1 MNLYEACL
9 EKFGVIT
16 AVMILADF
24 SGFMADFN
32 RANEEE
38 LKELIAPLNKDKDT
52 DQIKSFVLEETGVE
66 TFGISTIGQ
75 AMLTAYAA
83 YANSYVAFKHSFNM
97 LVSGEEYEENQ
108 VMAFWG
114 LYADNTDF
122 QHIDFHIMFYDN
134 AFHSIYTIKS
144 SMSLIL
150 FEAAHDYPVLE
161 YDTASKAVFQPG
173 NGKKCFPAKAV
184 FAFLG
189 DEVENYA
196 HTHDGIQIDEFESA
210 TRRYPIYECLY
221 NQEKICLCPAPVGS
235 AAAVQVLEY
244 LIAGGVTKIIS
255 VGSCG
260 VLEDIPENRFL
271 IPVSALRDE
280 GTSYHYLPPSREVE
294 ISKAGI
300 NAIESALSQKNIP
313 YWEVKTWTTDGFYRE
328 TVEMVQYRKEEGCQ
342 VVEMECSALAACAK
356 FRKVTWAMLL
366 FSADTLADPH
376 KYQERE
382 WGKTSISIALEL
394 ALDAVLSV
402 VEE

>member
-1 MNLYEACL
+1 MDIGLNVDFDGKKNIVMEGDIIKEYPIGGMACEYARLRPTEIKPLILENPYFHDSALKENGGHALMNLYEACL

-150 FEAAHDYPVLE
+150 FEAAHAMDAKTKFVKCKNCGQYFVPVGRSDSLYCGYPSPQ
-161 YDTASKAVFQPG
+161 DSSKACRDVGANAARARKMKYDVLTQ
-173 NGKKCFPAKAV
+173 
-184 FAFLG
+184 
-189 DEVENYA
+189 EY
-196 HTHDGIQIDEFESA
+196 
-210 TRRYPIYECLY
+210 RRLY
-221 NQEKICLCPAPVGS
+221 MRFKMAI
-235 AAAVQVLEY
+235 
-244 LIAGGVTKIIS
+244 KRH
-255 VGSCG
+255 
-260 VLEDIPENRFL
+260 PERTDL
-271 IPVSALRDE
+271 QAQLSELTEGMKLR
-280 GTSYHYLPPSREVE
+280 R
-294 ISKAGI
+294 K
-300 NAIESALSQKNIP
+300 Q
-313 YWEVKTWTTDGFYRE
+313 
-328 TVEMVQYRKEEGCQ
+328 KEEGT
-342 VVEMECSALAACAK
+342 L
-356 FRKVTWAMLL
+356 
-366 FSADTLADPH
+366 SADEIL
-376 KYQERE
+376 E
-382 WGKTSISIALEL
+382 WIASI
-394 ALDAVLSV
+394 DKLS
-402 VEE
+402 E

>member
-134 AFHSIYTIKS
+134 AFHEGDHETLLGKK
-144 SMSLIL
+144 IL
-150 FEAAHDYPVLE
+150 TSPYMPEIAAGAKVIMFGDLSFYWIGDRQGITFKRLNERYADMGQVGFL
-161 YDTASKAVFQPG
+161 ASKRVD
-173 NGKKCFPAKAV
+173 GKLVLPEAIKVLQMK
-184 FAFLG
+184 G
-189 DEVENYA
+189 
-196 HTHDGIQIDEFESA
+196 
-210 TRRYPIYECLY
+210 
-221 NQEKICLCPAPVGS
+221 
-235 AAAVQVLEY
+235 AAGA
-244 LIAGGVTKIIS
+244 
-255 VGSCG
+255 
-260 VLEDIPENRFL
+260 
-271 IPVSALRDE
+271 
-280 GTSYHYLPPSREVE
+280 
-294 ISKAGI
+294 
-300 NAIESALSQKNIP
+300 
-313 YWEVKTWTTDGFYRE
+313 
-328 TVEMVQYRKEEGCQ
+328 
-342 VVEMECSALAACAK
+342 
-356 FRKVTWAMLL
+356 
-366 FSADTLADPH
+366 
-376 KYQERE
+376 
-382 WGKTSISIALEL
+382 
-394 ALDAVLSV
+394 
-402 VEE
+402 

>member
-1 MNLYEACL
+1 MDIGLNVDFDGKKNIVMEGDIIKEYPIGGMACEYARLRPTEIKPLILENPYFQDSALKENGGHALMNLYEACL

-150 FEAAHDYPVLE
+150 FEAAHAMDAKTKFVKCKNCGQYFVPVGRSDSLYCGYPSPQ
-161 YDTASKAVFQPG
+161 DSSKACRDVGANAARARKMKYDVLTQ
-173 NGKKCFPAKAV
+173 
-184 FAFLG
+184 
-189 DEVENYA
+189 EY
-196 HTHDGIQIDEFESA
+196 
-210 TRRYPIYECLY
+210 RRLY
-221 NQEKICLCPAPVGS
+221 MRFKMAI
-235 AAAVQVLEY
+235 
-244 LIAGGVTKIIS
+244 KRH
-255 VGSCG
+255 
-260 VLEDIPENRFL
+260 PERTDL
-271 IPVSALRDE
+271 QAQLSELTEGMKLR
-280 GTSYHYLPPSREVE
+280 R
-294 ISKAGI
+294 K
-300 NAIESALSQKNIP
+300 Q
-313 YWEVKTWTTDGFYRE
+313 
-328 TVEMVQYRKEEGCQ
+328 KEEGT
-342 VVEMECSALAACAK
+342 L
-356 FRKVTWAMLL
+356 
-366 FSADTLADPH
+366 SADEIL
-376 KYQERE
+376 E
-382 WGKTSISIALEL
+382 WIASI
-394 ALDAVLSV
+394 DKLS
-402 VEE
+402 E

>member
-1 MNLYEACL
+1 M
-9 EKFGVIT
+9 
-16 AVMILADF
+16 
-24 SGFMADFN
+24 
-32 RANEEE
+32 
-38 LKELIAPLNKDKDT
+38 PLVK
-52 DQIKSFVLEETGVE
+52 
-66 TFGISTIGQ
+66 
-75 AMLTAYAA
+75 
-83 YANSYVAFKHSFNM
+83 
-97 LVSGEEYEENQ
+97 
-108 VMAFWG
+108 
-114 LYADNTDF
+114 
-122 QHIDFHIMFYDN
+122 
-134 AFHSIYTIKS
+134 
-144 SMSLIL
+144 
-150 FEAAHDYPVLE
+150 HDYPVLE

-300 NAIESALSQKNIP
+300 NAIESVLSQKNIP

-382 WGKTSISIALEL
+382 WGKTSISTALEL

>member
-1 MNLYEACL
+1 MDIGLNVDFDGKKNIVMEGDIIKEYPIGGMACEYARLRPTEIKPLILENPYFHDSALKENGGHALMNLYEACL

-150 FEAAHDYPVLE
+150 FEAAHAMDAKTKFVKCKNCGQYFVPVGRSDSLYCGYPSPQ
-161 YDTASKAVFQPG
+161 DSSKACRDVGANAARARKMKYDVLTQ
-173 NGKKCFPAKAV
+173 
-184 FAFLG
+184 
-189 DEVENYA
+189 EY
-196 HTHDGIQIDEFESA
+196 
-210 TRRYPIYECLY
+210 RRLY
-221 NQEKICLCPAPVGS
+221 MRFKMAI
-235 AAAVQVLEY
+235 
-244 LIAGGVTKIIS
+244 KRH
-255 VGSCG
+255 
-260 VLEDIPENRFL
+260 PERTDL
-271 IPVSALRDE
+271 QAQLSELTEGMKLR
-280 GTSYHYLPPSREVE
+280 R
-294 ISKAGI
+294 K
-300 NAIESALSQKNIP
+300 Q
-313 YWEVKTWTTDGFYRE
+313 
-328 TVEMVQYRKEEGCQ
+328 KEEGT
-342 VVEMECSALAACAK
+342 L
-356 FRKVTWAMLL
+356 
-366 FSADTLADPH
+366 SADEIL
-376 KYQERE
+376 E
-382 WGKTSISIALEL
+382 WIAS
-394 ALDAVLSV
+394 LDKLS
-402 VEE
+402 E

>member
-1 MNLYEACL
+1 MDIGLNVDFDGKKNIVMEGDIIKEYPIGGMACEYARLRPTEIKPLILENPYFQDADFQENGGHALMNLYEACL

-150 FEAAHDYPVLE
+150 FEAAHAMDAKTKFVKCKNCGQYFVPVGRSDSLYCGYPSPQ
-161 YDTASKAVFQPG
+161 DSSKACRDVGANAARARKMKYDVLTQ
-173 NGKKCFPAKAV
+173 
-184 FAFLG
+184 
-189 DEVENYA
+189 EY
-196 HTHDGIQIDEFESA
+196 
-210 TRRYPIYECLY
+210 RRLY
-221 NQEKICLCPAPVGS
+221 MRFKMAI
-235 AAAVQVLEY
+235 
-244 LIAGGVTKIIS
+244 KRH
-255 VGSCG
+255 
-260 VLEDIPENRFL
+260 PERTDL
-271 IPVSALRDE
+271 QAQLSELTEGMKLR
-280 GTSYHYLPPSREVE
+280 R
-294 ISKAGI
+294 K
-300 NAIESALSQKNIP
+300 Q
-313 YWEVKTWTTDGFYRE
+313 
-328 TVEMVQYRKEEGCQ
+328 KEEGT
-342 VVEMECSALAACAK
+342 L
-356 FRKVTWAMLL
+356 
-366 FSADTLADPH
+366 SADEIL
-376 KYQERE
+376 E
-382 WGKTSISIALEL
+382 WIASI
-394 ALDAVLSV
+394 DKLS
-402 VEE
+402 E

>member
-1 MNLYEACL
+1 M
-9 EKFGVIT
+9 
-16 AVMILADF
+16 
-24 SGFMADFN
+24 
-32 RANEEE
+32 
-38 LKELIAPLNKDKDT
+38 PLVK
-52 DQIKSFVLEETGVE
+52 
-66 TFGISTIGQ
+66 
-75 AMLTAYAA
+75 
-83 YANSYVAFKHSFNM
+83 
-97 LVSGEEYEENQ
+97 
-108 VMAFWG
+108 
-114 LYADNTDF
+114 
-122 QHIDFHIMFYDN
+122 
-134 AFHSIYTIKS
+134 
-144 SMSLIL
+144 
-150 FEAAHDYPVLE
+150 HDYPVLE

-244 LIAGGVTKIIS
+244 LIAAGVTKIIS

-300 NAIESALSQKNIP
+300 NAIESVLSQKNIP

>member
-1 MNLYEACL
+1 MDIGLNVDFDGKQNIVMEGDIIKEYPIGGMACEDARLRPTEIKPLILENPYFQDSALKENGGHALMNLYEACL

-150 FEAAHDYPVLE
+150 FEAAHAMDAKTKFVKCKNCGQYFVPVGRSDSLYCGYPSPQ
-161 YDTASKAVFQPG
+161 DSSKACRDVGANAARARKMKYDVLTQ
-173 NGKKCFPAKAV
+173 
-184 FAFLG
+184 
-189 DEVENYA
+189 EY
-196 HTHDGIQIDEFESA
+196 
-210 TRRYPIYECLY
+210 RRLY
-221 NQEKICLCPAPVGS
+221 MRFKMAI
-235 AAAVQVLEY
+235 
-244 LIAGGVTKIIS
+244 KRH
-255 VGSCG
+255 
-260 VLEDIPENRFL
+260 PERTDL
-271 IPVSALRDE
+271 QAQLSELTEGMKLR
-280 GTSYHYLPPSREVE
+280 R
-294 ISKAGI
+294 K
-300 NAIESALSQKNIP
+300 Q
-313 YWEVKTWTTDGFYRE
+313 
-328 TVEMVQYRKEEGCQ
+328 KEEGT
-342 VVEMECSALAACAK
+342 L
-356 FRKVTWAMLL
+356 
-366 FSADTLADPH
+366 SADEIL
-376 KYQERE
+376 E
-382 WGKTSISIALEL
+382 WIASI
-394 ALDAVLSV
+394 DKLS
-402 VEE
+402 E

>member
-1 MNLYEACL
+1 MDIGLNVDFDGKKNIVMEGDIIKEYPIGGMACEYARLRPTEIKPLILENPYFHDSALKENGGHALMNLYEACL

-150 FEAAHDYPVLE
+150 FEAAHAMDAKTKFVKCKNCGQYFVPVGRSDSLYCGYPSPQ
-161 YDTASKAVFQPG
+161 DSSKACRDVGANAARARKMKNDVLTQ
-173 NGKKCFPAKAV
+173 
-184 FAFLG
+184 
-189 DEVENYA
+189 EY
-196 HTHDGIQIDEFESA
+196 
-210 TRRYPIYECLY
+210 RRLY
-221 NQEKICLCPAPVGS
+221 MRFKMAI
-235 AAAVQVLEY
+235 
-244 LIAGGVTKIIS
+244 KRH
-255 VGSCG
+255 
-260 VLEDIPENRFL
+260 PERTDL
-271 IPVSALRDE
+271 QAQLSELTEGMKLR
-280 GTSYHYLPPSREVE
+280 R
-294 ISKAGI
+294 K
-300 NAIESALSQKNIP
+300 Q
-313 YWEVKTWTTDGFYRE
+313 
-328 TVEMVQYRKEEGCQ
+328 KEEGT
-342 VVEMECSALAACAK
+342 L
-356 FRKVTWAMLL
+356 
-366 FSADTLADPH
+366 SADEIL
-376 KYQERE
+376 E
-382 WGKTSISIALEL
+382 WIASI
-394 ALDAVLSV
+394 DKLS
-402 VEE
+402 E

>member
-1 MNLYEACL
+1 M
-9 EKFGVIT
+9 
-16 AVMILADF
+16 
-24 SGFMADFN
+24 
-32 RANEEE
+32 
-38 LKELIAPLNKDKDT
+38 PLVK
-52 DQIKSFVLEETGVE
+52 
-66 TFGISTIGQ
+66 
-75 AMLTAYAA
+75 
-83 YANSYVAFKHSFNM
+83 
-97 LVSGEEYEENQ
+97 
-108 VMAFWG
+108 
-114 LYADNTDF
+114 
-122 QHIDFHIMFYDN
+122 
-134 AFHSIYTIKS
+134 
-144 SMSLIL
+144 
-150 FEAAHDYPVLE
+150 HDYPVLE

-280 GTSYHYLPPSREVE
+280 GTSYH
-294 ISKAGI
+294 
-300 NAIESALSQKNIP
+300 
-313 YWEVKTWTTDGFYRE
+313 WEVKTWTTDGFYRE

>member
-1 MNLYEACL
+1 MDIGLNVDFDGKKNIVMEGDIIKEYPIGGMACEYARLRPTEIKPLILENPYFHDSALKENGGHALMNLYEACL

-150 FEAAHDYPVLE
+150 FEAAHAMDAKTKFVKCKNCGQYFVPVGRSDSLYCGYPSPQ
-161 YDTASKAVFQPG
+161 DSSKACRDVGANAARARKMKNDVLTQ
-173 NGKKCFPAKAV
+173 
-184 FAFLG
+184 
-189 DEVENYA
+189 EY
-196 HTHDGIQIDEFESA
+196 
-210 TRRYPIYECLY
+210 RRLY
-221 NQEKICLCPAPVGS
+221 MRFKMAI
-235 AAAVQVLEY
+235 
-244 LIAGGVTKIIS
+244 KRH
-255 VGSCG
+255 
-260 VLEDIPENRFL
+260 PERTDL
-271 IPVSALRDE
+271 QAQLSELTEGMKLR
-280 GTSYHYLPPSREVE
+280 R
-294 ISKAGI
+294 K
-300 NAIESALSQKNIP
+300 Q
-313 YWEVKTWTTDGFYRE
+313 
-328 TVEMVQYRKEEGCQ
+328 KEEGT
-342 VVEMECSALAACAK
+342 L
-356 FRKVTWAMLL
+356 
-366 FSADTLADPH
+366 SADEIL
-376 KYQERE
+376 E
-382 WGKTSISIALEL
+382 WIAS
-394 ALDAVLSV
+394 LDKLS
-402 VEE
+402 E

>member
-1 MNLYEACL
+1 M
-9 EKFGVIT
+9 
-16 AVMILADF
+16 
-24 SGFMADFN
+24 
-32 RANEEE
+32 
-38 LKELIAPLNKDKDT
+38 PLVK
-52 DQIKSFVLEETGVE
+52 
-66 TFGISTIGQ
+66 
-75 AMLTAYAA
+75 
-83 YANSYVAFKHSFNM
+83 
-97 LVSGEEYEENQ
+97 
-108 VMAFWG
+108 
-114 LYADNTDF
+114 
-122 QHIDFHIMFYDN
+122 
-134 AFHSIYTIKS
+134 
-144 SMSLIL
+144 
-150 FEAAHDYPVLE
+150 HDYPVLE

-328 TVEMVQYRKEEGCQ
+328 TVEM
-342 VVEMECSALAACAK
+342 ECSALAACAK

-376 KYQERE
+376 KYQERK
-382 WGKTSISIALEL
+382 WGKASVSTALEL
-394 ALDAVLSV
+394 AFDAVVLIK
-402 VEE
+402 E

>member
-122 QHIDFHIMFYDN
+122 QHIDFHIMFYDKIIGELV
-134 AFHSIYTIKS
+134 AKKIKS
-144 SMSLIL
+144 IKEKEDEM
-150 FEAAHDYPVLE
+150 EK
-161 YDTASKAVFQPG
+161 ASSCKLP
-173 NGKKCFPAKAV
+173 
-184 FAFLG
+184 
-189 DEVENYA
+189 
-196 HTHDGIQIDEFESA
+196 FES
-210 TRRYPIYECLY
+210 
-221 NQEKICLCPAPVGS
+221 
-235 AAAVQVLEY
+235 
-244 LIAGGVTKIIS
+244 
-255 VGSCG
+255 
-260 VLEDIPENRFL
+260 ENM
-271 IPVSALRDE
+271 S
-280 GTSYHYLPPSREVE
+280 
-294 ISKAGI
+294 
-300 NAIESALSQKNIP
+300 
-313 YWEVKTWTTDGFYRE
+313 
-328 TVEMVQYRKEEGCQ
+328 
-342 VVEMECSALAACAK
+342 
-356 FRKVTWAMLL
+356 
-366 FSADTLADPH
+366 
-376 KYQERE
+376 
-382 WGKTSISIALEL
+382 
-394 ALDAVLSV
+394 
-402 VEE
+402 

>member
-1 MNLYEACL
+1 MDIGLNVDFDGKKNIVMEGDIIKEYPIGGMACEYARLRPTEITPLILENPYFQDSALKENGGHALMSLYEACL

-150 FEAAHDYPVLE
+150 FEAAHAMDAKTKFVKCKNCGQYFVPVGRSDSLYCGYPSPQ
-161 YDTASKAVFQPG
+161 DSSKACRDVGANAARARKMKYDVLTQ
-173 NGKKCFPAKAV
+173 
-184 FAFLG
+184 
-189 DEVENYA
+189 EY
-196 HTHDGIQIDEFESA
+196 
-210 TRRYPIYECLY
+210 RRLY
-221 NQEKICLCPAPVGS
+221 MRFKMAI
-235 AAAVQVLEY
+235 
-244 LIAGGVTKIIS
+244 KRH
-255 VGSCG
+255 
-260 VLEDIPENRFL
+260 PERTDL
-271 IPVSALRDE
+271 QAQLSELTEGMKLR
-280 GTSYHYLPPSREVE
+280 R
-294 ISKAGI
+294 K
-300 NAIESALSQKNIP
+300 Q
-313 YWEVKTWTTDGFYRE
+313 
-328 TVEMVQYRKEEGCQ
+328 KEEGT
-342 VVEMECSALAACAK
+342 L
-356 FRKVTWAMLL
+356 
-366 FSADTLADPH
+366 SADEIL
-376 KYQERE
+376 E
-382 WGKTSISIALEL
+382 WIASI
-394 ALDAVLSV
+394 DKLS
-402 VEE
+402 E

>member
-1 MNLYEACL
+1 MDIGLNVDFDGKKNIVMEGDIIKEYPIGGMACEYARLRPTEIKPLILENPYFQDSALKENGGHALMNLYEACL

-38 LKELIAPLNKDKDT
+38 LKELIDPLNKDKDT

-150 FEAAHDYPVLE
+150 FEAAHAMDAKTKFVKCKNCGQYFVPVGRSDSLYCGYPSPQ
-161 YDTASKAVFQPG
+161 DSSKACRDVGANAARARKMKNDVLTQ
-173 NGKKCFPAKAV
+173 
-184 FAFLG
+184 
-189 DEVENYA
+189 EY
-196 HTHDGIQIDEFESA
+196 
-210 TRRYPIYECLY
+210 RRLY
-221 NQEKICLCPAPVGS
+221 MRFKMAIKRHPERTDLQEQLSELTEGMK
-235 AAAVQVLEY
+235 
-244 LIAGGVTKIIS
+244 
-255 VGSCG
+255 
-260 VLEDIPENRFL
+260 
-271 IPVSALRDE
+271 LR
-280 GTSYHYLPPSREVE
+280 R
-294 ISKAGI
+294 K
-300 NAIESALSQKNIP
+300 Q
-313 YWEVKTWTTDGFYRE
+313 
-328 TVEMVQYRKEEGCQ
+328 KEEGTLSTD
-342 VVEMECSALAACAK
+342 EILEWLA
-356 FRKVTWAMLL
+356 
-366 FSADTLADPH
+366 S
-376 KYQERE
+376 
-382 WGKTSISIALEL
+382 
-394 ALDAVLSV
+394 LDNLS
-402 VEE
+402 E

>member
-1 MNLYEACL
+1 MVGFRYRKSRCFTPNCGGKATCSRFSKYLLL
-9 EKFGVIT
+9 EFGLPVG
-16 AVMILADF
+16 VFLRCDLA
-24 SGFMADFN
+24 GF
-32 RANEEE
+32 
-38 LKELIAPLNKDKDT
+38 
-52 DQIKSFVLEETGVE
+52 Q
-66 TFGISTIGQ
+66 
-75 AMLTAYAA
+75 
-83 YANSYVAFKHSFNM
+83 
-97 LVSGEEYEENQ
+97 LVSLCGP
-108 VMAFWG
+108 G
-114 LYADNTDF
+114 LEHLGRLGRLLGRRVDRKTRA
-122 QHIDFHIMFYDN
+122 
-134 AFHSIYTIKS
+134 
-144 SMSLIL
+144 IL
-150 FEAAHDYPVLE
+150 SGHDAELVLQLQKEAQEVSGVLYPVLE